1 MSFLSSLLSYCH
13 IWVIPGVFL
22 PLPQAGT
29 FSHTGAAGLSLN
41 LEHSAVWVYE
51 TYTNLTSP
59 KGIWLR
65 IENH

>member
-1 MSFLSSLLSYCH
+1 MGYS
-13 IWVIPGVFL
+13 GVFL

-29 FSHTGAAGLSLN
+29 FLRTGAAGLFLN

-51 TYTNLTSP
+51 TYTNLTSL